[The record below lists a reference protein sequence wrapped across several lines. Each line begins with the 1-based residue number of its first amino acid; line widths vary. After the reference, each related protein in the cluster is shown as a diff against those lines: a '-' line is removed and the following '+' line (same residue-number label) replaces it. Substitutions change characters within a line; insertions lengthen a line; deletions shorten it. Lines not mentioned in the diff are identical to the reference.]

1 MRSNRVTRQVNFN
14 RTKIGGKCRNWN
26 TQMRHFGR
34 FSNTVPSIFF
44 LKNYVKSS
52 LYFAIIKRA
61 KFFVGFL
68 HSSCDFVQ
76 SQVCIDYLQLRSGES
91 RLKTVVNKALIEKP
105 HILTTHHQNGLQ
117 KKSCRKKILTK
128 KKKKEKLKTPTK
140 KV

>member
-1 MRSNRVTRQVNFN
+1 
-14 RTKIGGKCRNWN
+14 
-26 TQMRHFGR
+26 MRHFGR

-68 HSSCDFVQ
+68 HSSYDFVQ

-91 RLKTVVNKALIEKP
+91 RLKTVVNKALIEKS

-117 KKSCRKKILTK
+117 KKKEICRKTRLKILFRS
-128 KKKKEKLKTPTK
+128 KTAIQTELAK
-140 KV
+140 